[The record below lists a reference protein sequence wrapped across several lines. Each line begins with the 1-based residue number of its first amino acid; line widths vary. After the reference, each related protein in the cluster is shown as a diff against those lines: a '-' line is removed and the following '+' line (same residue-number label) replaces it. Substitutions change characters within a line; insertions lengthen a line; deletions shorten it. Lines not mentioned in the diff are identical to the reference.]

1 MNELNRPNHVAII
14 VDGNGRW
21 AEERGLNRS
30 KGQDEGLKNLKKIS
44 DYILT
49 KGVKYLSLFVFST
62 ENFKREKKE
71 VNHLMTLFKKTFKKE
86 SNYFLKKNIK
96 VIFSGSKENLDKSII
111 KVINETTEITKNCT
125 KGICNICLNY
135 GGQQEIIDA
144 INKILKNNIKEINKE
159 EFNKYLYQDIPP
171 IDLMIRTSGEQR
183 ISNFMLYQ
191 LAYAELYFT
200 NTYFPAFTENDFNE
214 ALINYNKRNRRFG
227 NAKSNIK

>member
-1 MNELNRPNHVAII
+1 M
-14 VDGNGRW
+14 
-21 AEERGLNRS
+21 
-30 KGQDEGLKNLKKIS
+30 
-44 DYILT
+44 
-49 KGVKYLSLFVFST
+49 
-62 ENFKREKKE
+62 
-71 VNHLMTLFKKTFKKE
+71 
-86 SNYFLKKNIK
+86 
-96 VIFSGSKENLDKSII
+96 
-111 KVINETTEITKNCT
+111 EIQ
-125 KGICNICLNY
+125 CL
-135 GGQQEIIDA
+135 
-144 INKILKNNIKEINKE
+144 LKNNIKEINKE